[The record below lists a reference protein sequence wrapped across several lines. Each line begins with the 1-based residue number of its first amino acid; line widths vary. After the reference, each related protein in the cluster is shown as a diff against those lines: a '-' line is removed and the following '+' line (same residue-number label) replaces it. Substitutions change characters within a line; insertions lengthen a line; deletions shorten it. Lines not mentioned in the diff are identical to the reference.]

1 VVFEFYKKT
10 NCYGEIMSHYRKVAI
25 ETFRNPGEPSSASIR
40 ARPLA
45 GQGFSISMRVE
56 CSSTMRK
63 NYPVGTVFVVEA
75 QLIDK
80 EGGNQFLYTHY
91 NWPYEVVAKNIVEQK
106 IRHKNGL

>member
-1 VVFEFYKKT
+1 MLFDFNKKP

-45 GQGFSISMRVE
+45 GQGLSTSMRVE

-80 EGGNQFLYTHY
+80 EGGSQFLYTHY
-91 NWPYEVVAKNIVEQK
+91 NWPYEVVAKNIVEQR
-106 IRHKNGL
+106 IRSKNGL

>member
-1 VVFEFYKKT
+1 MAIDLNKKP

-45 GQGFSISMRVE
+45 GQGFSTSMRVE

-63 NYPVGTVFVVEA
+63 NYPLGTVFVVEA

-80 EGGNQFLYTHY
+80 EGGNQFLYMHY
-91 NWPYEVVAKNIVEQK
+91 KWPYQVVAKNIVEQK
-106 IRHKNGL
+106 IRSKKGL

>member
-1 VVFEFYKKT
+1 MVIGFNKKP
-10 NCYGEIMSHYRKVAI
+10 NCYEEIVSHYRKVAI

-45 GQGFSISMRVE
+45 GQGFSTSMRVE
-56 CSSTMRK
+56 CSSKMRK
-63 NYPVGTVFVVEA
+63 NYPLGTVFVVEA

-91 NWPYEVVAKNIVEQK
+91 NWPYEVVAKNVAEQR
-106 IRHKNGL
+106 IRSKNGL